1 MTSKILAWE
10 IEKYAKVLYVYI
22 YIKKK
27 KPGVNRGKM
36 ILNCYNKYTVQFHVI
51 SKTATQV
58 NSKL

>member
-22 YIKKK
+22 YIY

>member
-27 KPGVNRGKM
+27 NPVWTEEKW
-36 ILNCYNKYTVQFHVI
+36 Y
-51 SKTATQV
+51 
-58 NSKL
+58 